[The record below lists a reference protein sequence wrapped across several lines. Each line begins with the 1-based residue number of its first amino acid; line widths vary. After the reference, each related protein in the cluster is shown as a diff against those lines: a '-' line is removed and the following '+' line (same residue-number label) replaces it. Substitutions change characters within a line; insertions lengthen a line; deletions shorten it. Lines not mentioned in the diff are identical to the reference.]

1 MSAVPPRDT
10 RSMPSNTARIV
21 QSSFADLA
29 PLAPAAGRIFYR
41 ELFLLDPTLRT
52 LFVGNLERQGEKL
65 MQMIGAAV
73 NLADQPQRLLP
84 VLRQL
89 GARHAAYGVRRSHYD
104 IVGLALVRTLEL
116 ALGARFTDEVR
127 AAWIKF
133 YRLVATTMIDA
144 SEDVARAA

>member
-1 MSAVPPRDT
+1 MQ
-10 RSMPSNTARIV
+10 SNTAHVV
-21 QSSFADLA
+21 QSSFAELA

-41 ELFLLDPTLRT
+41 ELFLLDPTLKSM
-52 LFVGNLERQGEKL
+52 FVGNLERQGEKL

-73 NLADQPQRLLP
+73 NLAHQPQKLLP

-89 GARHAAYGVRRSHYD
+89 GARHAGYGVRPGHYD

-116 ALGARFTDEVR
+116 TLGERFDAEVR

-144 SEDVARAA
+144 SGDVARAA

>member
-1 MSAVPPRDT
+1 MQSV
-10 RSMPSNTARIV
+10 TARIV
-21 QSSFADLA
+21 QASFAELS

-73 NLADQPQRLLP
+73 NLADQPMRLLP

-89 GARHAAYGVRRSHYD
+89 GARHAGYGVRRSHYD
-104 IVGLALVRTLEL
+104 LVGLALVRTLEL
-116 ALGARFTDEVR
+116 ALGERFDTEVR

-133 YRLVATTMIDA
+133 YRLVATTMIEA
-144 SEDVARAA
+144 SDEVAQAA

>member
-1 MSAVPPRDT
+1 MALPGVRLSMS
-10 RSMPSNTARIV
+10 SNTARIV
-21 QSSFADLA
+21 QASFAELA

-41 ELFLLDPTLRT
+41 ELFLLDPGLRT

-73 NLADQPQRLLP
+73 NLADQPQKLLP

-89 GARHAAYGVRRSHYD
+89 GARHAGYGVRRSHYD
-104 IVGLALVRTLEL
+104 IVGLALVRTLGL
-116 ALGARFTDEVR
+116 ALGERFDAEVR

-133 YRLVATTMIDA
+133 YRLVATTMID
-144 SEDVARAA
+144 SSGDVAQAA

>member
-1 MSAVPPRDT
+1 MQ
-10 RSMPSNTARIV
+10 SNTARVV
-21 QSSFADLA
+21 QASFAELA

-41 ELFLLDPTLRT
+41 ELFLLDPTLKT
-52 LFVGNLERQGEKL
+52 MFVGNLERQGEKL

-73 NLADQPQRLLP
+73 HLADQPQRLLP

-89 GARHAAYGVRRSHYD
+89 GQRHAGYGVRTSHYD

-116 ALGARFTDEVR
+116 TLGERFDADVR